1 MSSECARRV
10 RVRKDLTKLVSS
22 PFGGW
27 VFRQIAMQNP
37 ARADLHRHENVQNA
51 ERSSDRHEEITRD
64 TCIGMVANECGPT
77 LIASVVSGRSG
88 SRYFLTVRGE
98 TSMPSFS
105 FSSRSETRPMP
116 FHERLGLYDH
126 QCTAPVEEPAEQ
138 NKPGARSG
146 SSRFALRSWNRAS
159 CLRRNREQI
168 WILRS
173 VAAGSSERDGEEVI
187 LAEHSRCR
195 STAA

>member
-27 VFRQIAMQNP
+27 VFR
-37 ARADLHRHENVQNA
+37 HRHEKVQNA

-146 SSRFALRSWNRAS
+146 SSTLGLCPALLEQSKLLAKEPFSAIKAARERQKCRRVVSKSGFYAASRPAGRSATG
-159 CLRRNREQI
+159 RR
-168 WILRS
+168 
-173 VAAGSSERDGEEVI
+173 
-187 LAEHSRCR
+187 
-195 STAA
+195 